1 MVETNEKIV
10 IQADP
15 EIANLIPG
23 YLENRKN
30 DIARM
35 LEALGKGDYE
45 TIAFI
50 GHSMRGSGAG
60 YGFSAISEIG
70 TALEQ
75 AAKHTNT
82 DEITRRIGEL
92 AVYIGQVEVI
102 YEQES

>member
-1 MVETNEKIV
+1 MAGSSEKIV

-23 YLENRKN
+23 YLENRKK

-45 TIAFI
+45 TINFI
-50 GHSMRGSGAG
+50 GHSMRGSGEG

-75 AAKHTNT
+75 AAKHNST
-82 DEITRRIGEL
+82 DEIRRRIDEL
-92 AVYIGQVEVI
+92 AVYIGRVEVV
-102 YEQES
+102 YE

>member
-1 MVETNEKIV
+1 MAGSIERIV
-10 IQADP
+10 IHADP

-45 TIAFI
+45 TITFI

-60 YGFSAISEIG
+60 YGFSAISDIG

-75 AAKHTNT
+75 AAKHNNT
-82 DEITRRIGEL
+82 DEINRRIDEL
-92 AVYIGQVEVI
+92 AVYIGRVEVV
-102 YEQES
+102 YE